1 MALVETE
8 AARREREAKE
18 KEEADAAARA
28 EEMPPPPH
36 PMMHPDFQ
44 QYMRGMEE
52 DRRRYQESQTKNM
65 QDFFTNIL
73 NGRGN
78 EARGVSLADF

>member
-18 KEEADAAARA
+18 KEESDAVARA
-28 EEMPPPPH
+28 EEMPQPPH

-44 QYMRGMEE
+44 QYMRGLEE
-52 DRRRYQESQTKNM
+52 D
-65 QDFFTNIL
+65 
-73 NGRGN
+73 
-78 EARGVSLADF
+78 